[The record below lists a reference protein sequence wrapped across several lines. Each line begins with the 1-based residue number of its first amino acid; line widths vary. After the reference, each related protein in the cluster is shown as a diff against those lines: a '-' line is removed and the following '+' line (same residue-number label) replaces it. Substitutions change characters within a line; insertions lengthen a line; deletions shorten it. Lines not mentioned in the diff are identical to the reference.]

1 MTIIGTEVKKFD
13 GLFGAD
19 GKKLE
24 LVGEAVPIVVE
35 EPKKEEEVKEQ
46 SPNELINDNEHKW
59 NGEEK
64 EMTEEEKVLAEVA
77 RLQAELEALKKD
89 SVALSAKSNGGSNVK
104 KNQKPGKANASRK
117 YVLLDKELKSWGK
130 VPQQQAD
137 LAAIMAESMEV
148 GSEWTEE
155 ELFDLIT
162 TGAKEYT
169 SLRNSTQDPTYLFRY
184 YRGLKNDGK
193 HAGFVARGFLRMF

>member
-1 MTIIGTEVKKFD
+1 MSEITNN
-13 GLFGAD
+13 
-19 GKKLE
+19 
-24 LVGEAVPIVVE
+24 
-35 EPKKEEEVKEQ
+35 EQ
-46 SPNELINDNEHKW
+46 AIA
-59 NGEEK
+59 
-64 EMTEEEKVLAEVA
+64 MI
-77 RLQAELEALKKD
+77 AELTKQLEELK
-89 SVALSAKSNGGSNVK
+89 GGSKVTNDGVK

-137 LAAIMAESMEV
+137 IAAIMSESMDV

-162 TGAKEYT
+162 TSAKEYA
-169 SLRNSTQDPTYLFRY
+169 SLRNSKQDPTYLFRY

-193 HAGFVARGFLRMF
+193 HAGLIARNFLRMK

>member
-1 MTIIGTEVKKFD
+1 MTYIIGEKKVQQEVVLYDANGREFE
-13 GLFGAD
+13 LV
-19 GKKLE
+19 
-24 LVGEAVPIVVE
+24 LVGEPEPIMVD
-35 EPKKEEEVKEQ
+35 
-46 SPNELINDNEHKW
+46 EL
-59 NGEEK
+59 K
-64 EMTEEEKVLAEVA
+64 EMTNEEKVLAEVA
-77 RLQAELEALKKD
+77 RLQAELEALKKGD
-89 SVALSAKSNGGSNVK
+89 APTITKKEGGSNVK

-137 LAAIMAESMEV
+137 IAAIMSESMDV

-162 TGAKEYT
+162 TSAKEYA
-169 SLRNSTQDPTYLFRY
+169 SLRNSKQDPTYLFRY

-193 HAGFVARGFLRMF
+193 HAGFVARNFLRMV

>member
-1 MTIIGTEVKKFD
+1 MSEITNN
-13 GLFGAD
+13 
-19 GKKLE
+19 
-24 LVGEAVPIVVE
+24 
-35 EPKKEEEVKEQ
+35 EQ
-46 SPNELINDNEHKW
+46 AIA
-59 NGEEK
+59 
-64 EMTEEEKVLAEVA
+64 MIAMI
-77 RLQAELEALKKD
+77 AELTKQLEELK
-89 SVALSAKSNGGSNVK
+89 GGSKVTNDGVK

-137 LAAIMAESMEV
+137 IAKLLGVNMEV

-155 ELFDLIT
+155 ELFDLVA
-162 TGAKEYT
+162 TGAKEYA

-193 HAGFVARGFLRMF
+193 YAGFIARNFLRMV

>member
-1 MTIIGTEVKKFD
+1 MYIIGESSVQKEVILYDASGREFE
-13 GLFGAD
+13 LV
-19 GKKLE
+19 
-24 LVGEAVPIVVE
+24 LVGEAEPIVVD
-35 EPKKEEEVKEQ
+35 EPKEEV
-46 SPNELINDNEHKW
+46 
-59 NGEEK
+59 K

-77 RLQAELEALKKD
+77 RLQAELEALKKGD
-89 SVALSAKSNGGSNVK
+89 APTITKKEGGSNVK

-137 LAAIMAESMEV
+137 IAAIMSESMDV

-155 ELFDLIT
+155 ELFDLIV
-162 TGAKEYT
+162 TGAKDYA
-169 SLRNSTQDPTYLFRY
+169 SLRNSKQDPTYLFRY

-193 HAGFVARGFLRMF
+193 HAGFIARGFLRMY

>member
-1 MTIIGTEVKKFD
+1 MSEITNNEQ
-13 GLFGAD
+13 A
-19 GKKLE
+19 
-24 LVGEAVPIVVE
+24 IVM
-35 EPKKEEEVKEQ
+35 
-46 SPNELINDNEHKW
+46 I
-59 NGEEK
+59 
-64 EMTEEEKVLAEVA
+64 
-77 RLQAELEALKKD
+77 AELTKQLEELK
-89 SVALSAKSNGGSNVK
+89 GGSKVTNDGVR

-137 LAAIMAESMEV
+137 IAAIMSESMDV

-155 ELFDLIT
+155 ELFDLVAT
-162 TGAKEYT
+162 SAKEYA

-193 HAGFVARGFLRMF
+193 HAGLIARNFLRMV

>member
-1 MTIIGTEVKKFD
+1 MTNVTMEN
-13 GLFGAD
+13 FGVTS
-19 GKKLE
+19 E
-24 LVGEAVPIVVE
+24 L
-35 EPKKEEEVKEQ
+35 Q
-46 SPNELINDNEHKW
+46 T
-59 NGEEK
+59 
-64 EMTEEEKVLAEVA
+64 MR
-77 RLQAELEALKKD
+77 RLQQLMKELEELK
-89 SVALSAKSNGGSNVK
+89 GGSKVTNDGVK

-137 LAAIMAESMEV
+137 IAAIMSESMDV

-162 TGAKEYT
+162 TSAKEYA
-169 SLRNSTQDPTYLFRY
+169 SLRNSKQDPTYLFRY

-193 HAGFVARGFLRMF
+193 HAGFIARNFLRMV